1 MNNTDKLRA
10 YSLGLELGICESK
23 DLRDFLDNVIVT
35 EENPPYIFIDVL
47 LNISKF
53 PSQVQKCIDDNLYY
67 MGYSCDI
74 TQRKDMNKFLLR
86 IIGEKY
92 RSGEF
97 NIRQTTLKLYHLA
110 LKFNDYSEYMF
121 FDDHIDLHPTYDIKK
136 MLDEFFDSIDEFED
150 FN

>member
-1 MNNTDKLRA
+1 MNNTDKLKA
-10 YSLGLELGICESK
+10 YSLALELGICEPN
-23 DLRDFLDNVIVT
+23 DLRDFLENVIET

-53 PSQVQKCIDDNLYY
+53 ASQVQKCIDDNLYD
-67 MGYSCDI
+67 MGYRCDI
-74 TQRKDMNKFLLR
+74 TQRKDMNKFLLS

-97 NIRQTTLKLYHLA
+97 NIRQTTLRLYHLA
-110 LKFNDYSEYMF
+110 IKFDDYSEYMF
-121 FDDHIDLHPTYDIKK
+121 FDDHIELHPTYDIKK
-136 MLDEFFDSIDEFED
+136 MLDEFFDSIDGFEN